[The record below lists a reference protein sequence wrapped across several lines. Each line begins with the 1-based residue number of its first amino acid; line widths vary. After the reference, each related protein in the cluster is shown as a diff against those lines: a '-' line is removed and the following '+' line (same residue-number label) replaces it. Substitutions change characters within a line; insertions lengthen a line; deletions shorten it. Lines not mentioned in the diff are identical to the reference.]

1 MCGVKEAAANYCKK
15 EGRFWEWR
23 RHAGVEP
30 ADTRTQGE
38 REKRRWQKAAE
49 KIRAHAS
56 WADVLKDGSLQSG
69 LVRKTAYPAS

>member
-1 MCGVKEAAANYCKK
+1 M
-15 EGRFWEWR
+15 
-23 RHAGVEP
+23 EP